1 MNPVLLL
8 IPTTSYRAEAFLEAA
23 RSEAVPVVVG
33 SDRAPVLAEM
43 TGGGLHVDLGDAETA
58 AGQIAA
64 FHARQPLAAIIG
76 VDEGTAAVAARASEV
91 LGLPHNP
98 PHAAAA
104 ASHKA
109 RVREALWAAGVPQ
122 PSYRVISPEETGAE
136 AARRINHYPAVLK
149 PVGLAGSRGVLKAE
163 DSGEFASA
171 LERVRAIAA
180 DTDAATGLNP
190 SREVVAEA
198 YLPGGEVALEGLL
211 LNGTLHVL
219 ALFDKPEPMEG
230 PTFEETI
237 FTTPSRLPADTQA
250 AVRRRTQDAVAAL
263 GLTDGPIHAE
273 LRLTPD
279 EGPVPLEVAPRSIGG
294 LCGRVLRFG
303 TGLSLE
309 GLILRHAVGRV
320 PQPAPAR
327 VPQPAPE
334 CIPEPPAREAAP
346 VGVMMLP
353 VPAAGT
359 FERMDGLD
367 EARALDGVDEISVT
381 IAPGTPVRPLPEGDR
396 YLGFIFAH
404 GDDPASVT
412 ATLQAA
418 AQILR
423 PVIEPE

>member
-1 MNPVLLL
+1 MTPVLLL
-8 IPTTSYRAEAFLEAA
+8 IPTTSYRAEAFLDAA
-23 RSEAVPVVVG
+23 RAEDVPVVVG
-33 SDRAPVLAEM
+33 SDRAPVLAQL
-43 TGGGLHVDLGDAETA
+43 TGGGLYVDLADPDRAT
-58 AGQIAA
+58 GQIAA
-64 FHARQPLAAIIG
+64 FHARQPLAAIVG
-76 VDEGTAAVAARASEV
+76 VDEGTATVAARASEA

-98 PHAAAA
+98 PGAAAA

-180 DTDAATGLNP
+180 DTDASTGLNP

-250 AVRRRTQDAVAAL
+250 EVRRRTEAAVAAL
-263 GLTDGPIHAE
+263 GLAEGPIHAE

-309 GLILRHAVGRV
+309 GLILRHALGRV
-320 PQPAPAR
+320 PD
-327 VPQPAPE
+327 
-334 CIPEPPAREAAP
+334 PPAREAAP

-353 VPAAGT
+353 VPEAGV
-359 FERMDGLD
+359 FARMEGLD
-367 EARALDGVDEISVT
+367 EARALHGVDEISVT

-404 GDDPASVT
+404 GDDPARVT

-418 AQILR
+418 AHTLR